1 MRPIDKGAS
10 PQVFINYQDAKPFL
24 ADRLGTYCSFCE
36 RRIPTNLAVEHI
48 LPKDEDLPYA
58 HLRNEWTNFLL
69 SCVNCNSAKG
79 TQIIEFDR
87 YLLPDR
93 DNTFPFF
100 EYEETGQVSP
110 RGNRRQKKMAKKTL
124 DLVALNK
131 YAHPDWDEDN
141 MFSAIERFGQRVQI
155 WVQAKEARTDF
166 DNGEVNTRR
175 IAAEAASSGFF
186 SIWMTAFEGIPLVR
200 QALIQVFANTAA
212 DCFDINTN
220 SVSPR
225 PANTLEQSGKV

>member
-1 MRPIDKGAS
+1 MRPIDKGDS
-10 PQVFINYQDAKPFL
+10 PQVFTNYQDAKQPL
-24 ADRLGTYCSFCE
+24 TNRLGTYCSFCE

-48 LPKDEDLPYA
+48 LPKDESLPYA

-79 TQIIEFDR
+79 TKIIDFAT

-100 EYEETGQVSP
+100 EYDELGEVKAN
-110 RGNRRQKKMAKKTL
+110 GNRAQKRMAKNTL

-131 YAHPDWDEDN
+131 LKHTDWDETT
-141 MFSAIERFGQRVQI
+141 MFAAITRLEQRVEA
-155 WVQAKEARTDF
+155 WKSAKIVRINYL
-166 DNGEVNTRR
+166 NGGVNLEVLK
-175 IAAEAASSGFF
+175 ILVASMGFF
-186 SIWMTAFEGIPLVR
+186 SIWMKAFEGIEDAR
-200 QALIQVFANTAA
+200 KAFIEAFENTAS
-212 DCFDINTN
+212 DCFDANTN

-225 PANTLEQSGKV
+225 PANTLQNSGKT